1 VIRRFITGFI
11 FSTAPLEEKAYGWV
25 CLLVTT
31 LVLLAL
37 LVNTVLG
44 LDPAL
49 RILSYL
55 GLAGYLP
62 LYLMWRFLPHHPRYP
77 FLLLLFSTLLL
88 MIGWFPNGGIV
99 GSIPFFYL
107 TVLFLAGLLLKPRML
122 ALFCGVCLLQILALT
137 GIELQY
143 PSLLTPYSSKFQ
155 QALDLF
161 ISFSFVGITSMFWM
175 HKVHHAYQQEREN
188 ALLANQVKSQF
199 LSRMSHELRT
209 PLNIIIGLT
218 QQMRKKNLSPDRQAL
233 YLSRVEDNGLQLL
246 ELVNQLLDVS
256 RIEAGRLDLDY
267 RLCHLNTLLHTLVE
281 QLEVTALN
289 KGLQLRLCLPEQ
301 ECSLQTDIARL
312 RQILLNLLGNAL
324 KFTSSGAVTLRLEA
338 SPEAFLIHVEDTGP
352 GISATQQQHLF
363 EPFSRLAEA
372 AGIEG
377 SGLGLSIAHSL
388 ALHMNYQLRLEP
400 STVGTHFVLIL
411 PLTLASPA

>member
-1 VIRRFITGFI
+1 MIRRFIAGLV

-25 CLLVTT
+25 CLLVTS

-44 LDPAL
+44 LDPSL
-49 RILSYL
+49 STLSYL

-77 FLLLLFSTLLL
+77 FVLMVFSTFLLI
-88 MIGWFPNGGIV
+88 IGWFPNGGMV

-107 TVLFLAGLLLKPRML
+107 TILFLAGLLLNRLQL
-122 ALFCGVCLLQILALT
+122 AIFCCLCLLQVFILTAL
-137 GIELQY
+137 ELQY
-143 PSLLTPYSSKFQ
+143 PLLLTPYESKYQ
-155 QALDLF
+155 QVLDLF
-161 ISFSFVGITSMFWM
+161 ISLSFVGITSMIWM
-175 HKVHHAYQQEREN
+175 HVVHHAYQREREN

-218 QQMRKKNLSPDRQAL
+218 QQMRKKALSPDRQAL

-256 RIEAGRLDLDY
+256 RIEAGRLDLHY
-267 RLCHLNTLLHTLVE
+267 SLCHLNTLLHTLVE
-281 QLEVTALN
+281 QLELTAQN
-289 KGLQLRLCLPEQ
+289 KNLQLALHLPEQ
-301 ECSLQTDIARL
+301 ECSLRTDIARL

-324 KFTSSGAVTLRLEA
+324 KFTARGSVTLRLQV
-338 SPEAFLIHVEDTGP
+338 SPEAFFIHVEDTGP
-352 GISATQQQHLF
+352 GISEAQKQKLF
-363 EPFSRLAEA
+363 EPFSRLADTA
-372 AGIEG
+372 SIEG
-377 SGLGLSIAHSL
+377 TGLGLSIAHSL
-388 ALHMNYQLRLEP
+388 ALNMGYQLYLEP
-400 STVGTHFVLIL
+400 SAVGTHFVLML
-411 PLTLASPA
+411 PQALPSPA